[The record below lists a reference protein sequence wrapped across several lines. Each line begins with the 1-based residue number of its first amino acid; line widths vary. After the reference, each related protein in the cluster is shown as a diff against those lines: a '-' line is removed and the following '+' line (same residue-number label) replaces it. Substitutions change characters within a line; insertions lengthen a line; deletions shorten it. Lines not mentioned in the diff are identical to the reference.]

1 MQQEV
6 NSTQKLQEQDTQVID
21 EPSVCTTAEET
32 ERLLKLFQL
41 FITIDKRIKKEIY
54 ETTNNRN
61 TDNSSKTE

>member
-1 MQQEV
+1 MQAETNLLKSEQE
-6 NSTQKLQEQDTQVID
+6 KDIQVIE

-32 ERLLKLFQL
+32 VRLSKLFQL
-41 FITIDKRIKKEIY
+41 FITIDKRIQKRIY